1 MSSDGKAYYT
11 QDHYTTFIEVQ

>member
-1 MSSDGKAYYT
+1 MGSDGKAYYT